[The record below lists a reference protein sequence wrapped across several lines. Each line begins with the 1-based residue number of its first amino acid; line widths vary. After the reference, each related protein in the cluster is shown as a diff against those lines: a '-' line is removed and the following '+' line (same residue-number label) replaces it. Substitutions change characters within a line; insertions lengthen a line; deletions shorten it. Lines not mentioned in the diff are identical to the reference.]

1 MHLTKSGIIV
11 FLALLLSA
19 PGFASAQS
27 VPLACSEGVS
37 RDSLFGDAGRERRT
51 HSAKAAAFLFDAIS
65 SPQTS
70 TSLTAA
76 PKGYAQ
82 VSQYSDHIPH

>member
-27 VPLACSEGVS
+27 VPQLAQKALAATVS
-37 RDSLFGDAGRERRT
+37 LEVQDENGDTLGRGSGFLVRPKISL
-51 HSAKAAAFLFDAIS
+51 L
-65 SPQTS
+65 QTS
-70 TSLTAA
+70 TSLTVQ
-76 PKGYAQ
+76 PKAMSG
-82 VSQYSDHIPH
+82 